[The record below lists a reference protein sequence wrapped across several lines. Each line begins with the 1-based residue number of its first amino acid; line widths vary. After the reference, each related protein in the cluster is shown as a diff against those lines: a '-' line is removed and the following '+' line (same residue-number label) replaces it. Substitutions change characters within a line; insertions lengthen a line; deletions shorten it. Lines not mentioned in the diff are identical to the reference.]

1 MKKILVV
8 YNCCGIRQN
17 NLSMWSS
24 HINNILKQNYENF
37 DVCISGCL
45 ISEDAKSYFKN
56 LKNEY
61 QNKIILSFIDEVLPD
76 NITFNKSCIEA
87 SKYHNYDGYM
97 YVASDVNFNDDVN
110 VITKLVN
117 LHFSDNIGI
126 TSAVVSA
133 DSGIDVWLGLD
144 VLNNHLNK
152 NHYEVPIGKTLNMHC
167 MIFDKKIFE
176 SYNQKIIPDIFR
188 TYCTES
194 VYSFITASL
203 GMKYVIHDKS
213 VFLTHLIGRDGS
225 SVGFG
230 GSRGWQDM
238 FNPRIPVEQRLMTQ
252 EAKDCGFGYEEYIN
266 IFIHDSEKYN
276 DDNTHKNPEILY
288 NFNKKSIFLTEEEFN
303 YNNINIQF
311 FSNE

>member
-17 NLSMWSS
+17 NLPMWSS
-24 HINNILKQNYENF
+24 HLNNILKQNYENF

-45 ISEDAKSYFKN
+45 ISEDAKSYFQN

-61 QNKIILSFIDEVLPD
+61 QNKIILSFIDEVLPV

-87 SKYHNYDGYM
+87 SKYHNYDGFM

-144 VLNNHLNK
+144 VLNNHLNN
-152 NHYEVPIGKTLNMHC
+152 NHFEIPVGKTLNMHC

-213 VFLTHLIGRDGS
+213 VLLTHLIGRDGS

-230 GSRGWQDM
+230 GNRGWQDM
-238 FNPRIPVEQRLMTQ
+238 FNPNIPVEQRLMTQ

-288 NFNKKSIFLTEEEFN
+288 DFNKKSIFLTEEEFN